1 MLAAAKVRPSYKRV
15 RPGNVAE
22 IKEIAR
28 TTGSLILASNGVV
41 RGITNWGTFLLTKP
55 IRKHQARH
63 SQGHHFVMRFDCAPQ
78 TQEAVRTM
86 LGLDPRMIKF
96 GVVRLGDSN
105 GTLDSIKDIKGRFRW
120 NAVEEQREREKEDL
134 AS

>member
-1 MLAAAKVRPSYKRV
+1 
-15 RPGNVAE
+15 
-22 IKEIAR
+22 
-28 TTGSLILASNGVV
+28 
-41 RGITNWGTFLLTKP
+41 
-55 IRKHQARH
+55 
-63 SQGHHFVMRFDCAPQ
+63 MRFDCAPQ